1 MSGAQNRLNHFPI
14 SFFSMIMGLMGL
26 TIAWQKAQ
34 HVFAVDLSIDPVLLA
49 LTSSAFVAL
58 SLIYA
63 TNASFHMYELTH
75 KLAYQYVG
83 SALLTLLTAVVVFLL
98 YKTAIAVKNQK
109 ICVEEH

>member
-1 MSGAQNRLNHFPI
+1 MTGAQNRLNHFPI

-58 SLIYA
+58 SLIYVTKYMISSWHINMSVA
-63 TNASFHMYELTH
+63 PCLR
-75 KLAYQYVG
+75 
-83 SALLTLLTAVVVFLL
+83 
-98 YKTAIAVKNQK
+98 
-109 ICVEEH
+109 C